1 LLPIAFLIRLHCY
14 DGRTTAPPLPSD
26 DDDYSYDSYD
36 DSYGASYGD
45 GVKGGTNSYGASY
58 GGGDVASGDIDE
70 GEGEG
75 EGEGGGTDKSA
86 RGNVTTR
93 DRRPADL
100 EGPVSKSGPDLGM
113 QTGPSKSGPDL
124 GRPARDRKRRER
136 ASKLGNGHTFQ
147 NRDRSQRAAGR
158 AAAMPSARA
167 TAASKRPNP
176 PATDPLAAW
185 FIDPNLEGDGLDP
198 NLDPLAAWFLELSV
212 EGDGFDP
219 NVEGKGLKRT
229 KRQHAFDPNLE
240 GKGLKPTKRRHAFD
254 PNLEGDGLDPNL
266 DPKGLKRTKRR
277 HAAGAAAAAGGAAAQ
292 LVPFSS
298 WLAPPRRLV
307 HGFVNDPALIAAL
320 NAQPD
325 LGWWAGTSEYMPGA
339 SLLALRRVRL
349 LGLLMTSDCA
359 S

>member
-1 LLPIAFLIRLHCY
+1 MPPIAFLIRLHCY

-70 GEGEG
+70 GKGEG

-100 EGPVSKSGPDLGM
+100 EGPVSKSGPDLGMQTGPSKSGPDLGM

-167 TAASKRPNP
+167 TAASKRPAP

-185 FIDPNLEGDGLDP
+185 FLDPNMEGEGLDP

-219 NVEGKGLKRT
+219 NVEGKGLK
-229 KRQHAFDPNLE
+229 
-240 GKGLKPTKRRHAFD
+240 PTKRRHAFD
-254 PNLEGDGLDPNL
+254 PNLEG
-266 DPKGLKRTKRR
+266 KGLKRTKRR
-277 HAAGAAAAAGGAAAQ
+277 HAAGAAAAAGGAAAE
-292 LVPFSS
+292 LVPLSS

-307 HGFVNDPALIAAL
+307 LGFVNDPALIAAL

>member
-1 LLPIAFLIRLHCY
+1 
-14 DGRTTAPPLPSD
+14 
-26 DDDYSYDSYD
+26 
-36 DSYGASYGD
+36 
-45 GVKGGTNSYGASY
+45 
-58 GGGDVASGDIDE
+58 
-70 GEGEG
+70 
-75 EGEGGGTDKSA
+75 
-86 RGNVTTR
+86 
-93 DRRPADL
+93 
-100 EGPVSKSGPDLGM
+100 
-113 QTGPSKSGPDL
+113 
-124 GRPARDRKRRER
+124 
-136 ASKLGNGHTFQ
+136 
-147 NRDRSQRAAGR
+147 
-158 AAAMPSARA
+158 MPSARA

-185 FIDPNLEGDGLDP
+185 FLDPNLEGDGLDP

-212 EGDGFDP
+212 EGDGLDP
-219 NVEGKGLKRT
+219 NVEG
-229 KRQHAFDPNLE
+229 
-240 GKGLKPTKRRHAFD
+240 
-254 PNLEGDGLDPNL
+254 
-266 DPKGLKRTKRR
+266 KGLKRTKRR

-307 HGFVNDPALIAAL
+307 LGFVNDPALIAAL

>member
-1 LLPIAFLIRLHCY
+1 MLPIAFLIRLHCY

-70 GEGEG
+70 GKGEG

-93 DRRPADL
+93 DRRPAGMQT
-100 EGPVSKSGPDLGM
+100 GPSKSGPHFGM

-167 TAASKRPNP
+167 TAASKRPAP

-185 FIDPNLEGDGLDP
+185 FLDPHLEGDGIDP

-212 EGDGFDP
+212 EGDGLDP
-219 NVEGKGLKRT
+219 NVEG
-229 KRQHAFDPNLE
+229 
-240 GKGLKPTKRRHAFD
+240 
-254 PNLEGDGLDPNL
+254 
-266 DPKGLKRTKRR
+266 KGLKRTKRR

-307 HGFVNDPALIAAL
+307 LGFVNDPALIAAL

-359 S
+359 SHGF

>member
-1 LLPIAFLIRLHCY
+1 MAFLIRLHCY

-93 DRRPADL
+93 YRRPTDL
-100 EGPVSKSGPDLGM
+100 EGPVSNSGPDLGM

-124 GRPARDRKRRER
+124 GRPARDPKRRDG

-167 TAASKRPNP
+167 TAASKRPAP
-176 PATDPLAAW
+176 PAT
-185 FIDPNLEGDGLDP
+185 
-198 NLDPLAAWFLELSV
+198 DPLAAWFLELSV
-212 EGDGFDP
+212 EGDG
-219 NVEGKGLKRT
+219 
-229 KRQHAFDPNLE
+229 
-240 GKGLKPTKRRHAFD
+240 
-254 PNLEGDGLDPNL
+254 LDPNL
-266 DPKGLKRTKRR
+266 QGKGLKRTKRR
-277 HAAGAAAAAGGAAAQ
+277 HAAGAAAAAGGAAAE

-307 HGFVNDPALIAAL
+307 LGFVNDPALIAAL